1 MAGRL
6 AVDFGTSNT
15 LMALWDET
23 TGEAVPLE
31 FPEYSRLVA
40 QGSGQV
46 SMIPSLIHYGPD
58 QRRWI
63 GNQVLEKGLYGSAR
77 TFRWMKRYI
86 GHRSPIKIH
95 IDGQEISPHDA
106 GRDFLSTLLITARE
120 EQDLRDQEIALTV
133 PVESFE
139 HYEDWLEEVAETA
152 GLPRFRLIDE
162 PSAAA
167 LGYGAHIQPGN
178 VYLIFDFGG
187 GTMHVAVVLI
197 EDDPKAGSGRRCRV
211 LGKAGKDIGGTS
223 MDQWLFQEILRREG
237 QSDLD
242 PEIRQISTALLV
254 ECERIKEQLSF
265 SENAGLM
272 VVNPDSGRS
281 IQTEFTRREFEDI
294 LDQHGLFTDIDRT
307 IRSALNTARER
318 GFEQESIKAALMV
331 GGSSQIPAVQRALRQ
346 VFGGDQVRH
355 DHTLDAVVRGG
366 AAFVAGVDFFDHIQH
381 DYAIRYLNPQ
391 KGAYDYRVIVPHGTP
406 YPTPSPVSQLAV
418 KSSYDGQTH
427 LGIAIFEMGEM
438 RAPKNSPPVELVFD
452 PTGSVRILQVALDE
466 EERRSQ
472 FWMNENNLT
481 FLTAEPPGKQGETRF
496 EVEFNI
502 DANKRLLIT
511 ARDVI
516 NNRPVQIDFPVV
528 KLT

>member
-6 AVDFGTSNT
+6 SIDFGTSNT
-15 LMALWDET
+15 LIALWDEKT
-23 TGEAVPLE
+23 REALPLAI
-31 FPEYSRLVA
+31 PEYSRLIE
-40 QGSGQV
+40 QGSGSV
-46 SMIPSLIHYGPD
+46 PMIPSLIHYAAGR
-58 QRRWI
+58 QRWI
-63 GNQVLEKGLYGSAR
+63 GSQVLEKGLYGSER

-86 GHRSPIKIH
+86 SHRSPIKIR
-95 IDGQEISPHDA
+95 IDDREISHHDA
-106 GRDFLSTLLITARE
+106 GKEFLSTLLITARE

-139 HYEDWLEEVAETA
+139 HYEDWLEEVATSA

-167 LGYGAHIQPGN
+167 LGYGTHIQPGN
-178 VYLIFDFGG
+178 VYLIFDLGG
-187 GTMHVAVVLI
+187 GTMHAAVVLI
-197 EDDPKAGSGRRCRV
+197 EDSPIIGSGRRCRV

-242 PEIRQISTALLV
+242 PEIRRISNALLV
-254 ECERIKEQLSF
+254 ECERIKEELSF
-265 SENAGLM
+265 AQQAGLA
-272 VVNPDSGRS
+272 VINPDTGRS
-281 IQTEFTRREFEDI
+281 VTAEFSRREFEDI
-294 LDQHGLFTDIDRT
+294 LDEHGLFTEIDRT
-307 IRSALNTARER
+307 LRSALNAARER
-318 GFEQESIKAALMV
+318 GFEQETIKAALMV
-331 GGSSQIPAVQRALRQ
+331 GGSCQIPAVQRALRQ
-346 VFGGDQVRH
+346 VFGSEGVRH
-355 DHTLDAVVRGG
+355 DHALDAVVRGG

-391 KGAYDYRVIVPHGTP
+391 KGAYDYRVIVARGTP
-406 YPTPSPVSQLAV
+406 YPTPAPVTRLAV
-418 KSSYDGQTH
+418 KSSYDGQTR
-427 LGIAIFEMGEM
+427 LGIAIFEMGEA
-438 RAPKNSPPVELVFD
+438 RAQKSSPPVELVFD
-452 PTGSVRILQVALDE
+452 PTGAVRILQVAPDE
-466 EERRSQ
+466 QERRSQ

-481 FLTAEPPGKQGETRF
+481 FLAAEPPGKQGETRF

-516 NNRPVQIDFPVV
+516 NNRLAQIDFPVV